1 MRDELIRRL
10 GRFDSIVEAH
20 QSGDVLALLAATEK
34 NIAVHQGIVEEAQR
48 TIERYE
54 ENLNLLIALA
64 NDAHNEIQRCMEL
77 N

>member
-20 QSGDVLALLAATEK
+20 KKGDRIELMSAADR
-34 NIAVHQGIVEEAQR
+34 NIDIHRAIIDEAQR
-48 TIERYE
+48 TIDRYE
-54 ENLNLLIALA
+54 ENLNLLVALS
-64 NDAHNEIQRCMEL
+64 NDVENEMLSMEF

>member
-20 QSGDVLALLAATEK
+20 QKDDLLALLAATEK
-34 NIAVHQGIVEEAQR
+34 NIAVHQGIVDEAQR

-64 NDAHNEIQRCMEL
+64 NDIHNEFQRHMEL